1 MTDSAKKYAVLITGG
16 AGFIGS
22 NLSEA
27 LLQDERVSKV
37 RVLDNLETGYESNIS
52 EFLNN
57 PKFEFVKGDI
67 RSFEDCQKA
76 CDGIDFVSHQ
86 AALGSV
92 PRSINNPVASHTAN
106 ATGSIN
112 MLKAC
117 VDAKVKRFVFASS
130 SSIYG
135 DNETL
140 PKVENLTGQPLSP
153 YAATKQ
159 IGELYAEVFFKTYG
173 LNYIGLRY
181 FNIFG
186 PKQNILGPYAAVIP
200 LFITKLLKGE
210 SPTINGDGSQSRDFT
225 YVQNAV
231 QANIKALFNTNS
243 EADNQLYNIACGETT
258 SLNTMFAVLK
268 KLSQKTI
275 EPTYGPNR
283 AGDIKD
289 SLANISKANALL
301 NYQPGIKIN
310 EGLALTY
317 EWFVLNEKK
326 HHL

>member
-1 MTDSAKKYAVLITGG
+1 MTDSSKTYAVLITGG

-22 NLSEA
+22 NLAEA

-52 EFLNN
+52 DFLNN

-92 PRSINNPVASHTAN
+92 PRSINNPVASHVAN

-112 MLKAC
+112 MLKAS

-135 DNETL
+135 DNQTL
-140 PKVENLTGQPLSP
+140 PKVENLSGQPLSP

-231 QANIKALFNTNS
+231 QANIKALFNTNA

-258 SLNTMFAVLK
+258 SLNDMYTHL
-268 KLSQKTI
+268 QKTGGI
-275 EPTYGPNR
+275 TIPANYGPIR
-283 AGDIKD
+283 DGDIKD
-289 SLANISKANALL
+289 SLADISKATKLL
-301 NYQPGIKIN
+301 GYTPKIHIK
-310 EGLALTY
+310 EGLDLTFD
-317 EWFVLNEKK
+317 WFKNK
-326 HHL
+326 HIG